1 MRNQAQ
7 LIFGGLI
14 IIIGFLAL
22 LSNLFDID
30 FGSFF
35 LPAVLIFVGFLII
48 FRPRSLSPGTGFKLR
63 FLGDVIHRGEW
74 NVASE
79 EMWAFLGSLKLDM
92 TQANIPTGETS
103 FRVFS
108 FIGDVRLVVPENVGV
123 SISSFTFI
131 TDARVFG
138 ERFGGF
144 FAPVEWST
152 AGYEEAEK
160 KIRIERI
167 SFLGNLR
174 VLPAEKS

>member
-92 TQANIPTGETS
+92 TQAYIPTGETS